1 MRHKTPQTPKIS
13 EFWESELLEIQKVK
27 MNPLDE
33 LRKKV
38 EKRKHTFFMLCFLSA
53 FQVFFGSI
61 ILHFVLTHSA
71 LFHEIFTK
79 LLPENSKAVLVHPV
93 LIVILGV
100 GTIVQGGYTFIS
112 AITNKNMILER
123 TLLQHIDKDSTS
135 GFA

>member
-1 MRHKTPQTPKIS
+1 
-13 EFWESELLEIQKVK
+13 

-53 FQVFFGSI
+53 FQVFFGLI

-71 LFHEIFTK
+71 LLHEIFVK

-112 AITNKNMILER
+112 AFANRNMILER
-123 TLLQHIDKDSTS
+123 VLLQNIDKDSTS